1 MQQWHELETLRGYSL
16 QARDGENIG
25 TITDVWFDDDR
36 WTVRYL
42 VVRTGGWLLGRQVLL
57 APSVVRGVN
66 VAREQIGVDLTREQ
80 VEKSPPIESEQTVS
94 RHYESQL
101 HHHYGWT
108 PYWMTGSFGALGS
121 MGSDVVPPAEPRAQL
136 REPPDPHLRSSAEVR
151 GYGMHALDGEIGE
164 VVDFVIHEDDWSIRY
179 LVADTRKWL
188 PGRTVLLAPSWV
200 QAIRWSDREIAI
212 DMERE
217 TLRTAPEYA
226 GPQAIDKAYEV
237 ELYRHYGIALQRGHA
252 VTTP

>member
-1 MQQWHELETLRGYSL
+1 MQQWHELETLKGYSL
-16 QARDGENIG
+16 MAADGEIG

-42 VVRTGGWLLGRQVLL
+42 VVRTGGWLLGRKVLL

-66 VAREQIGVDLTREQ
+66 VAREQIAVELTREQ
-80 VEKSPPIESEQTVS
+80 VENSPPMDSEQPVS
-94 RHYESQL
+94 RHHESQL
-101 HHHYGWT
+101 HKHYGWT
-108 PYWMTGSFGALGS
+108 PYWVGGNFGALGT
-121 MGSDVVPPAEPRAQL
+121 MGADVAPPPEPQAPVMD
-136 REPPDPHLRSSAEVR
+136 PPEPHLRSSDEVR
-151 GYGMHALDGEIGE
+151 GYAMHARDGNIGE
-164 VVDFVIHEDDWSIRY
+164 VVDFVIHEEDWTIRY

-217 TLRTAPEYA
+217 TLRTAPEYQ
-226 GPQAIDKAYEV
+226 GPQAIDKLYEV
-237 ELYRHYGIALQRGHA
+237 HLYQHYGVALRHA
-252 VTTP
+252 HEEPA